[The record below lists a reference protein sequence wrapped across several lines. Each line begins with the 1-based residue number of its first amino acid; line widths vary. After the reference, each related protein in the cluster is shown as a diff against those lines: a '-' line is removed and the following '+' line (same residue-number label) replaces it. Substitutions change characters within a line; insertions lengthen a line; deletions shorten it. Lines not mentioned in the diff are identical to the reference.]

1 MDGFAYVLE
10 TEVAIAHADQ
20 ELLQQLV
27 LVRRLVIRVVIPH
40 AGGQA
45 LEDGARILPFAD
57 DVKQQG
63 DEGTA
68 EEAVGLVRS
77 PLGHHALIICVIR
90 LVFVFQ
96 LDNLLV
102 SVSRHGG
109 SHLTGGDR
117 LQEPKDAGAVEAPVE
132 ALYDL
137 LLLLVELFG
146 QELEVGLLR
155 LGVRVLKT
163 HLVVELPDV
172 PDLPHHY
179 GQLLYPVTRL
189 EEH

>member
-1 MDGFAYVLE
+1 MDGFADVLE

-40 AGGQA
+40 AGRQA
-45 LEDGARILPFAD
+45 LEDGAGIFPFAD

-77 PLGHHALIICVIR
+77 PLGHHALIIRVTR

-96 LDNLLV
+96 LDKLLV
-102 SVSRHGG
+102 CVSRHGG
-109 SHLTGGDR
+109 SHLTCGDG
-117 LQEPKDAGAVEAPVE
+117 LQEPEDARAVEAPIE
-132 ALYDL
+132 TLYDL
-137 LLLLVELFG
+137 LLLLVDLFG

-155 LGVRVLKT
+155 LGVRALEA

-172 PDLPHHY
+172 PDLPHHH
-179 GQLLYPVTRL
+179 GQLLYSVTRL